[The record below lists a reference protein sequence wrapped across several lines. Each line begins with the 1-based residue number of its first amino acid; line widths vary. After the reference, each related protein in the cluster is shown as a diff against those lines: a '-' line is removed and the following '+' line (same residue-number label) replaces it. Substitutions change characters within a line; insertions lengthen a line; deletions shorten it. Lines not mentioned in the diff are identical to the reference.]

1 MPLSTPTKASG
12 MLKLYP
18 LVKWYISHSP
28 LIAGVSQVHSV
39 FHHRQGLVVVLFDS
53 VILPG

>member
-28 LIAGVSQVHSV
+28 LIAGVPQVHSV